1 MMLVSMVGH
10 ASFQTAGRSG
20 PSIIER
26 SYRGRCEPA
35 AAARVG
41 AGVAVAAGTAA
52 SVNYVLPALERAIIA
67 SMLHAPPP
75 ANTRYRKM
83 KQKRM
88 GGAPIFSEGQKLR
101 G

>member
-1 MMLVSMVGH
+1 MVGH

-26 SYRGRCEPA
+26 SYRGRCDRA
-35 AAARVG
+35 AAAG
-41 AGVAVAAGTAA
+41 DDDAGVAAAAGTAA
-52 SVNYVLPALERAIIA
+52 SVNYVLPAFERAIIA
-67 SMLHAPPP
+67 STLHAPPP

-88 GGAPIFSEGQKLR
+88 GGVPIFSDGQKLR